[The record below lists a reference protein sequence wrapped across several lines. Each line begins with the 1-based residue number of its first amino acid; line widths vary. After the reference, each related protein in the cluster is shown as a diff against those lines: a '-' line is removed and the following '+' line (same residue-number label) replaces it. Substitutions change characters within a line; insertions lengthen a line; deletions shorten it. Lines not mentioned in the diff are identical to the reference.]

1 MMINRAEALAI
12 GGVEGIAILDF
23 LPTGELA
30 YGTFQTAVAMK
41 LDVEQL
47 GIFQFIGHIIVYAI
61 YCQLHIDALH
71 HLVLPVYHSYCC
83 NVLSFL
89 YGQQ

>member
-1 MMINRAEALAI
+1 MMIYRAEALAI

-41 LDVEQL
+41 LDVE
-47 GIFQFIGHIIVYAI
+47 
-61 YCQLHIDALH
+61 
-71 HLVLPVYHSYCC
+71 
-83 NVLSFL
+83 
-89 YGQQ
+89 